1 MAGRGAS
8 NRRVA
13 NIIITREPQYKPEPL
28 NAVGAIGRRLVGDC
42 AEMGRALRLLWE
54 AVRFIP
60 HSVKKR
66 ARRDVMG
73 QMYAGGIMSLPVIT
87 VVSIFTGMILA
98 LQTGIELRRFSQ
110 EVYIGSAVMMSML
123 REMGPFMTGIIL
135 AASVGAAFAAQMGT
149 MVVSE
154 EIAALEVMSIN
165 PIRFLVMPRL
175 IAMAIMT
182 PLLSFYGCLMGV
194 LGGAIVGKTQLG
206 VHWAAYI
213 TNATTFV
220 ELKDIYVGLFKAFLF
235 GVIIVTVSCHQ
246 GFITANGAV
255 GVGRSTRRSV
265 VVSFLAILISGF
277 FVTKIFYV

>member
-1 MAGRGAS
+1 
-8 NRRVA
+8 
-13 NIIITREPQYKPEPL
+13 
-28 NAVGAIGRRLVGDC
+28 
-42 AEMGRALRLLWE
+42 MGRALILFWE

-60 HSVKKR
+60 DIRKVR
-66 ARRDVMG
+66 TRREILN
-73 QMYAGGIMSLPVIT
+73 QMYTGGVLSLPVIT
-87 VVSIFTGMILA
+87 VVSLFTGMILA

-110 EVYIGSAVMMSML
+110 EVFIGSAVMMSML

-154 EIAALEVMSIN
+154 EVAALEVMSIN

-175 IAMAIMT
+175 VAMAIMT
-182 PLLSFYGCLMGV
+182 PIMSFYGCLMGV

-206 VHWAAYI
+206 VSWAAYI
-213 TNATTFV
+213 TNAVTFIG
-220 ELKDIYVGLFKAFLF
+220 LKDIYVGMFKAFLF
-235 GVIIVTVSCHQ
+235 GLIIVTVSCHQ
-246 GFITANGAV
+246 GFLTSNGAV

-277 FVTKIFYV
+277 FVTKIFYA

>member
-1 MAGRGAS
+1 MP
-8 NRRVA
+8 
-13 NIIITREPQYKPEPL
+13 IIITREPEFSQPPL
-28 NAVGAIGRRLVGDC
+28 NSMGAIGRRIMADC
-42 AEMGRALRLLWE
+42 SEMGRALILLAE

-60 HSVKKR
+60 GITRKR
-66 ARRDVMG
+66 ALREVLN
-73 QMYAGGIMSLPVIT
+73 QMYVGGIMSLSVIT

-110 EVYIGSAVMMSML
+110 EAFIGSAVMMSML

-154 EIAALEVMSIN
+154 EIAALEVMSID
-165 PIRFLVMPRL
+165 PIRLLVMPRL
-175 IAMAIMT
+175 VAMAIMT

-206 VHWAAYI
+206 VSWAAYI

-220 ELKDIYVGLFKAFLF
+220 ATKDIYVGLFKAFLF
-235 GVIIVTVSCHQ
+235 CVIVVTVSCHQ
-246 GFITANGAV
+246 GFLTTNGAV
-255 GVGRSTRRSV
+255 GVGKSTRRSV
-265 VVSFLAILISGF
+265 VMSFLAILISGF
-277 FVTKIFYV
+277 FVTKIFYA